1 MGVRQGKR
9 EKEGVISLKPIFIV
23 LLKGKI
29 LFLLLKTHLT
39 NDEYKCF
46 HTNLFSNS
54 WWTQPRC
61 PPIYVNSVSV
71 YIFLSQILQAIGTVP
86 QDCPSCRS
94 WSRIPDCYKLG
105 DFHKPLFRL
114 NNLLIEPLR
123 AVYLLLSV
131 CYDWYFKGHKW
142 VVRWRDAHGEV
153 HRVLHTET
161 SISGVSRLMDAFC
174 QPTQKLFTPLCWGF
188 FWDSAM

>member
-1 MGVRQGKR
+1 MSSSTNFLSIQLHAWKLRRCSVNICEKEEEKKNEGQQGKR

-94 WSRIPDCYKLG
+94 
-105 DFHKPLFRL
+105 
-114 NNLLIEPLR
+114 
-123 AVYLLLSV
+123 
-131 CYDWYFKGHKW
+131 
-142 VVRWRDAHGEV
+142 
-153 HRVLHTET
+153 
-161 SISGVSRLMDAFC
+161 
-174 QPTQKLFTPLCWGF
+174 
-188 FWDSAM
+188 